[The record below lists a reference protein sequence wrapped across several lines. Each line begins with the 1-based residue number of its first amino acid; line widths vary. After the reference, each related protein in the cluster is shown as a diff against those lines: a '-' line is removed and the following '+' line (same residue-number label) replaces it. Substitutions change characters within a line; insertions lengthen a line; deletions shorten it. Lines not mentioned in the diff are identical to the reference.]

1 MMSSNR
7 KDYGSAAEWL
17 ETLRQDESWL
27 SQLQQLQSAAAGD
40 LSVHREDALRRI
52 GNAFTFEFWG
62 IYGHQVEKVVAEV
75 WEIAELSLP
84 KLKIQTI
91 GMLSMEWIE
100 QHAGTDTSTA
110 EEAKKRTAKKKPEK
124 PRETM
129 TFMHKGSVLE
139 GHLTILFN
147 KLTQDDWI
155 DGNEADFK
163 ALFSGRSDEDC
174 QLTWKGKYG
183 KGTLAELFKQ
193 LVSSALVIVPDG
205 FTQSAILEGHFK
217 DTDGHWLTGLD
228 KGNAANDKALPFIE
242 ECVKLLKATPQ
253 QLINGGDDDDEDFKS
268 EYDPYDHQDLNIH
281 KR

>member
-17 ETLRQDESWL
+17 SALRLDEAWQ
-27 SQLQQLQSAAAGD
+27 SQLQQLQSASAGD

-91 GMLSMEWIE
+91 GMLSMAWIE
-100 QHAGTDTSTA
+100 QHAGTDAASA
-110 EEAKKRTAKKKPEK
+110 EGAKKRPAKKKPEK
-124 PRETM
+124 PRELM

-139 GHLTILFN
+139 AHLTILFN
-147 KLTQDDWI
+147 KLTQDEWI

-163 ALFSGRSDEDC
+163 ALFSGKSDENC
-174 QLTWKGKYG
+174 RLTWKGKYG

-193 LVSSALVIVPDG
+193 LVNAELVIIPDG
-205 FTQSAILEGHFK
+205 FTQSAILEGHFY
-217 DTDGHWLTGLD
+217 DDNDERLTGLN
-228 KGNAANDKALPFIE
+228 KCNPVNDKALPFIA
-242 ECVKLLKATPQ
+242 ECVKLLKAKPK
-253 QLINGGDDDDEDFKS
+253 QLIYGGDGDDEDFQS
-268 EYDPYDHQDLNIH
+268 IYDPYDHQDLNIH